1 MIQAFVSYLRS
12 IYLQKDKSIFKL
24 EQLPLEEFAESLGLP
39 GAPRVKF
46 LNKEL
51 AKQKKNAPRESQKV
65 LEREEVS
72 EGTSGEDS
80 GEEAEK
86 PKKTSVSGSLAIF
99 YQASKPFFRESE
111 RNMTACSRGRTKSSN
126 TTVN

>member
-1 MIQAFVSYLRS
+1 VSYLRS

-46 LNKEL
+46 LSKEL
-51 AKQKKNAPRESQKV
+51 AKQKKNASRELQKIPKQ
-65 LEREEVS
+65 EEVP
-72 EGTSGEDS
+72 EGTSEEDS

-86 PKKTSVSGSLAIF
+86 PNQTSVSGGLPIF
-99 YQASKPFFRESE
+99 YQVSKPSVRESK
-111 RNMTACSRGRTKSSN
+111 RNMTACSSERTKSSS